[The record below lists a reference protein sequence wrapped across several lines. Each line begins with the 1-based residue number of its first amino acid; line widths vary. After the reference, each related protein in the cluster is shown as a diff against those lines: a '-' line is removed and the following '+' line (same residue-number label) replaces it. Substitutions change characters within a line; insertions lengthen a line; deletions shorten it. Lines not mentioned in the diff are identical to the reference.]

1 MKGIVFIAGVL
12 ALVLAPTAL
21 AKGPTEARISGPGL
35 GKAIVLSGDAES
47 GGPSDFGSFVEGTGF
62 FPSVFGQQP
71 DPMLTARPSGDL
83 GPKYTIEYKV
93 PTGDTTTAV
102 VTQDLYPYADGSP
115 VAYMPAGQ
123 LVFDSGPPTLGGWF
137 RTTDAVKPLLVD
149 HGLRATAPAAD
160 DGRDF
165 GPLVPF
171 AAVLLVGA
179 LAALALTRVRRRPKP
194 GIA

>member
-1 MKGIVFIAGVL
+1 MKRIAFMAGVL

-21 AKGPTEARISGPGL
+21 AKGPTEARIAGPGL

-71 DPMLTARPSGDL
+71 DPMLAAQPGGAL
-83 GPKYTIEYKV
+83 GPKYTVEYEV
-93 PTGDTTTAV
+93 PTGYTTTAV
-102 VTQDLYPYADGSP
+102 VSQDLYPYADGGP
-115 VAYMPAGQ
+115 VAYMRPGQ
-123 LVFDSGPPTLGGWF
+123 PVFDQGSPTVGGWF

-149 HGLRATAPAAD
+149 HGLRATAPAGD
-160 DGRDF
+160 EGRDF

-179 LAALALTRVRRRPKP
+179 LFALALTRVRRRPKP
-194 GIA
+194 SIA